1 MIYIILI
8 VLSII
13 MAGAIYCA
21 CLKPGQREKI
31 CKYGQEDDEQ

>member
-13 MAGAIYCA
+13 MTGAIFCA
-21 CLKPGQREKI
+21 LAKPGKTENI
-31 CKYGQEDDEQ
+31 CKYDNLED